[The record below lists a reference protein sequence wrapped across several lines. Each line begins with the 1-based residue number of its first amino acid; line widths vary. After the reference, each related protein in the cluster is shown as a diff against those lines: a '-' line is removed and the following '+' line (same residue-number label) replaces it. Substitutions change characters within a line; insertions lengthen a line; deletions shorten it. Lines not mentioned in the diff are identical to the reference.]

1 MGMGFFVI
9 NFKKKV
15 AFALGG
21 KGLTDIRED
30 KQEGA
35 EKCRILKVIE
45 RILNISS
52 TGEQLSQ
59 WITLS
64 TLNNLGRTGV
74 AGIQASEL

>member
-1 MGMGFFVI
+1 M
-9 NFKKKV
+9 

-21 KGLTDIRED
+21 KGLTDIREN

-35 EKCRILKVIE
+35 KKCRILKVIK

-59 WITLS
+59 WIMLS
-64 TLNNLGRTGV
+64 TLNNLGQTGV